1 MSPTQPELPG
11 LTRPAATGQHVAL
24 VTQLA
29 AFVHDGVRQT
39 LRPTPSREVSQSS
52 RESSRGC
59 DEPGRGQGGHGAP
72 RLGAGR
78 RVGELTRAPAMWAP
92 PRAAGDDRCTPHGGC
107 FQPPHTLPPLSRAVG
122 KRRLEPEEALGGR
135 GGATSGFTAVISKL
149 SASRAEWLDG
159 LSYSLCWFLLGGFHI
174 L

>member
-1 MSPTQPELPG
+1 MSQ
-11 LTRPAATGQHVAL
+11 A
-24 VTQLA
+24 
-29 AFVHDGVRQT
+29 
-39 LRPTPSREVSQSS
+39 
-52 RESSRGC
+52 
-59 DEPGRGQGGHGAP
+59 GGKVDTGAP